1 MSGTCLFEKHSSR
14 RVTMPV
20 CSIRGISHDQTDSDT
35 NMCRLPSEQGVRA
48 MLGSA
53 VPEDV
58 TVARIQPLQSLRPQ
72 RIYQVHLSDN
82 TSLRL
87 VLPPISMWRPLRS
100 EQASV
105 ATEVTAI
112 DWLHQVLTRQ
122 SSSATPSSSRS
133 ARRGSEETSKQQN
146 EDSKTLLGLLPS
158 LVQHGQD
165 TSTAL
170 RELFAFYE
178 PSQGTAIA
186 LLEPKITVDPNSPE
200 RQQVDFEIGT
210 FYRRF
215 LIQPG
220 LVSPTGRF
228 GPLAAVIPLLQSSQ
242 PQRAQP
248 GAGGLFGTGG
258 AASWSVAFHSMLEGV
273 LRDGEDMAVVLGY
286 STIRRHF
293 RRLGYLL
300 DDVTVP
306 KFVVVDAAQDS
317 NLLVE
322 RIPDGGDR
330 GIRIAGLQ
338 SWSNCVFGDPLFA
351 TVFSDPADLPPP
363 PPSDSFLRGL
373 NSTASATSPPPP
385 ATSASTMTATSNY
398 LSTLNPQ
405 LIEALPSA
413 PVRLLFY
420 RIYHILTRIVA
431 EFYRPR
437 PDSTTREL
445 EARRK
450 LNVVLAKLAEIP
462 DDFLCPPETHYSSLP
477 ATPNSSTSTKSL
489 SKREYS
495 VARPTGEMSPAK
507 RMRELEMPIPKK

>member
-1 MSGTCLFEKHSSR
+1 
-14 RVTMPV
+14 
-20 CSIRGISHDQTDSDT
+20 
-35 NMCRLPSEQGVRA
+35 MCRPPSEQTVRN
-48 MLGSA
+48 MVGTSISQ
-53 VPEDV
+53 DV
-58 TVARIQPLQSLRPQ
+58 TVTKIQPFPSLRPQ
-72 RIYQVHLSDN
+72 RVYRVDLSDN
-82 TSLRL
+82 TTLHL
-87 VLPPISMWRPLRS
+87 VLPPLSMWRPLRS
-100 EQASV
+100 EQAIV

-112 DWLHQVLTRQ
+112 DWLHQVLIRN
-122 SSSATPSSSRS
+122 SSSSSPCSSRS
-133 ARRGSEETSKQQN
+133 SGRGSEEINKQQN
-146 EDSKTLLGLLPS
+146 EDSKTLLRLLPS

-165 TSTAL
+165 TTTAL

-178 PSQGTAIA
+178 PSQGTAVA
-186 LLEPKITVDPNSPE
+186 LSEPKIPDDPNSPE
-200 RQQVDFEIGT
+200 RQQIDLEVGT
-210 FYRRF
+210 FYRR
-215 LIQPG
+215 LLTQPG

-228 GPLAAVIPLLQSSQ
+228 GPLAAVIPLLQPSQ
-242 PQRAQP
+242 PPRTQP

-258 AASWSVAFHSMLEGV
+258 AGTWSVAFHSMLEGV

-306 KFVVVDAAQDS
+306 KLVVVDAAHDS

-322 RIPDGGDR
+322 RIPENDGG

-338 SWSNCVFGDPLFA
+338 SWSNCTFGDPLFA

-363 PPSDSFLRGL
+363 PPSASFLKGF
-373 NSTASATSPPPP
+373 NSTSPPPP
-385 ATSASTMTATSNY
+385 PSSASTVTAVTSNY

-405 LIEALPSA
+405 IIEALPSA

-420 RIYHILTRIVA
+420 QIYHVLTRIVS

-450 LNVVLAKLAEIP
+450 LNVMLAKLAEVP
-462 DDFLCPPETHYSSLP
+462 DDFLCPPDNHYSSLP
-477 ATPNSSTSTKSL
+477 ATPNSSASASTKSL
-489 SKREYS
+489 SKREHS

-507 RMRELEMPIPKK
+507 RMRELEVPIPKK